1 DIETKDGTRL
11 KVPGIVP
18 KLSETPG
25 RISSVAPDLGEHTDA
40 VLGDLGFSADDIAQF
55 RRDRIIG

>member
-1 DIETKDGTRL
+1 VKLASGTDL

-25 RISSVAPDLGEHTDA
+25 DIAWQGPALGEHTA
-40 VLGDLGFSADDIAQF
+40 EVLGRLGYTTGEIERLRARKVI
-55 RRDRIIG
+55 